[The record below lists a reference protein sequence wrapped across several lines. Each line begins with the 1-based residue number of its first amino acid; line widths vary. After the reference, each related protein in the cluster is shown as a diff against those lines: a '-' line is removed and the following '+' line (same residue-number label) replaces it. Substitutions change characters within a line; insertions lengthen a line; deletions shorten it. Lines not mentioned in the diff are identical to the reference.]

1 MSYPTFVGNEQND
14 EELYY
19 DVPTDFFETM
29 QKFMAFN
36 SGLTTKE
43 YVEMI
48 DFYNSYSGWSYNK
61 PFNGV
66 LGFLENKL
74 KRSDLW
80 QREELGKYLTKF
92 KCEEC
97 GGSRLKKEALSI
109 KINKCDMQINALVGK
124 FLVGEDV

>member
-48 DFYNSYSGWSYNK
+48 DFYNFTEKNS
-61 PFNGV
+61 
-66 LGFLENKL
+66 
-74 KRSDLW
+74 
-80 QREELGKYLTKF
+80 T
-92 KCEEC
+92 
-97 GGSRLKKEALSI
+97 GGS
-109 KINKCDMQINALVGK
+109 N
-124 FLVGEDV
+124 